1 MGLNNNKSNNYPLT
15 IKNFTK
21 VRPLREIALYGSDE
35 QIAKR
40 INDSIVNLQDA
51 INNGDFDEV
60 AAIGRAIGNLS
71 SKKRRIEWNNRRIK
85 EVEDALSTLKKGDV
99 VTYESLLR
107 GVFNAKWDD
116 CGDFRRSAIIIIL
129 QDYVRRGILKP
140 FKIGRGEMAYEI
152 V

>member
-1 MGLNNNKSNNYPLT
+1 MALNNKSNNNYPLT
-15 IKNFTK
+15 IKNFSR

-40 INDSIVNLQDA
+40 INDSVANIQNAISRGDYDA
-51 INNGDFDEV
+51 V

-71 SKKRRIEWNNRRIK
+71 SKKRRIESNNRRIK
-85 EVEDALSTLKKGDV
+85 TVEDALSTLKKGDV

-107 GVFNAKWDD
+107 GVFNGRWDD
-116 CGDFRRSAIIIIL
+116 CDDFRRSAIIVTL
-129 QDYVRRGILKP
+129 QEYVRKGILKP
-140 FKIGRGEMAYEI
+140 FKIGRGVMAYEI